1 MTAALFSNR
10 GRSGIFATLGLV
22 GLLAAASVFVQM
34 ERDRRYRTD
43 QPADQILYVR
53 STETMRRMVLS
64 YDALAA
70 DVYWIR
76 AIQHF
81 GTSRMGSQRYDL
93 LYPLLDLATSLD
105 GRFNIAYRF
114 GSLFLAEPPP
124 GGPGRPDLAIELLQK
139 AIKEMPWNWHY
150 YQDAG
155 FVYYFSY
162 KDYAKAAEWF
172 KRGAAIEDA
181 PWFMKV
187 LAANTL
193 SKGGDRE
200 ASRLLY
206 ESILATA
213 ENNTF
218 MKDDAEWRLRQLS
231 TLDDLDVLREVIRR
245 YRERVPA
252 GRQVTWQTLIAARI
266 LRFVPRDRD
275 GFDFILDPVTGDVR
289 LDPKSTLAPLP
300 TYTPPGEAPPP
311 EGVRPTPPPAAAWP
325 SPIGVPPILDR
336 QAPRG
341 SFPS

>member
-1 MTAALFSNR
+1 MTAALFTNR

-22 GLLAAASVFVQM
+22 GVLAAASVFVQM
-34 ERDRRYRTD
+34 TRDRWYHTD
-43 QPADQILYVR
+43 TPAEQILYVR
-53 STETMRRMVLS
+53 SPETMRRMALS
-64 YDALAA
+64 YDALVA

-81 GTSRMGSQRYDL
+81 GNSRLGGRRYDL

-124 GGPGRPDLAIELLQK
+124 GGPGRPDLAIALLQK
-139 AIKEMPWNWHY
+139 GVKEMPRNWHY

-155 FVYYFSY
+155 FVYYFRY
-162 KDYAKAAEWF
+162 KDYEKAAEWF
-172 KRGAAIEDA
+172 RRGSEIEGA
-181 PWFMKV
+181 PWFLKS
-187 LAANTL
+187 LAASTL
-193 SKGGDRE
+193 AKGADRE

-206 ESILATA
+206 QSIAETA
-213 ENNTF
+213 DNDW
-218 MKDDAEWRLRQLS
+218 MKKDALRNLRQLY
-231 TLDDLDVLREVIRR
+231 TMDDIDVLRGVVRR

-252 GRQVTWQTLIAARI
+252 GRQVTWQMLIAARI

-275 GFDFILDPVTGDVR
+275 GFDFILDPVTGDV
-289 LDPKSTLAPLP
+289 LLNPKSSLAPLP
-300 TYTPPGEAPPP
+300 TETPGEAPPP
-311 EGVRPTPPPAAAWP
+311 DGVRPTPPPAVRWP